1 MRGFLP
7 LRARLLPLAA
17 VVLVAF
23 LLSVFTVG
31 DDTRTAL
38 AGTLSPAYIVTP
50 SSLTV
55 PVGSRAC
62 YAMFPATTPSAYIH
76 VTATTTALTAEV
88 GGSTVTYATH
98 ELADVSEWKVGTQ
111 NTGPNLDVGGA
122 WCIKGVTETPSP
134 VTITFT
140 LRSDDTNYDGLSVT
154 PLTLTVSAADTK
166 PVVRFLHSQM
176 RVVEDDTGQIYRD
189 SFRRFPINVN
199 ELNTKEITVA
209 LDIAPAPTS
218 NGHVIWYVPHPDCNS
233 GVAECEFRASTS
245 TNYNYDWVAEGL
257 LARRVYY
264 RAGSNDMQ
272 FKFHIRSDD
281 LAESD
286 ETVKIYLK
294 NMQFELTTLFTPNTD
309 VCVGSCSSPTEAQQS
324 TVVTIIDDDAG
335 DAAEC
340 GYCGR
345 EGEVGR
351 LPAPSS
357 DPQDLGKPEDEQPS
371 RNQEQSTPNRAPT
384 VSAPLSDVA
393 MINRGTEQV
402 ALYGTFSDADGD
414 ALTVTASSSDTAV
427 ATASVSPDQS
437 VLTVEGR
444 SRGTATVTVT
454 ADDGKGGTV
463 SDSFT
468 VKVKVSPHVS
478 SPLPDVNVLVAGTT
492 TKISLSGVFSD
503 ADGDALSITAG
514 SRDEDVATVEVASD
528 GSALTVSGVSG
539 GATTIMVVAQDTD
552 GNQGANSFDVLV
564 AALAPQPELLRP
576 PPAQQQPNRV
586 PTVASPLA
594 DVSGLAE
601 GATREVSLSGVFS
614 DADNDA
620 LTITASSDYETVATV
635 TVSSDHSTLT
645 VAGVSSGDATI
656 TVAAQDPD
664 GAQSTT
670 TFKVEVT
677 DSQPQPEPM
686 EQQPP
691 AQQETQKQETTS
703 TSQPETTPEPESETE
718 TQEPETS
725 DAVARYDANGD
736 GSIDLSE
743 YSRAANDYID
753 GKITYSEMVE
763 IATAYRA
770 S

>member
-1 MRGFLP
+1 MRAFLP
-7 LRARLLPLAA
+7 LRARLMPLAA
-17 VVLVAF
+17 TVLVAF
-23 LLSVFTVG
+23 LLSVFPVG

-38 AGTLSPAYIVTP
+38 AGTIPAGMTVTP
-50 SSLTV
+50 TSLTV

-62 YAMFPATTPSAYIH
+62 YLVYPNTEPSANWHITSYTG
-76 VTATTTALTAEV
+76 VLTAEV
-88 GGSTVTYATH
+88 GGSTVTYATSS
-98 ELADVSEWKVGTQ
+98 VS
-111 NTGPNLDVGGA
+111 NINDRLGA
-122 WCIKGVTETPSP
+122 GSVNRRIGVAFCVKGVAVTSSP
-134 VTITFT
+134 VTITHT
-140 LRSDDTNYDGLSVT
+140 MSSSDSNYNGITVPSV
-154 PLTLTVSAADTK
+154 TLTVSAADAK
-166 PVVRFLHSQM
+166 PVVRFLHSAM
-176 RVVEDDTGQIYRD
+176 RVVEGDTPSASTHYPVQ
-189 SFRRFPINVN
+189 N
-199 ELNTKEITVA
+199 LNLQKFTVH

-218 NGHVIWYVPHPDCNS
+218 NGHVIWYVPHPDCNE
-233 GVAECEFRASTS
+233 GVTDCPFRASTS
-245 TNYNYDWVAEGL
+245 VKYAVDWVAEGL
-257 LARRVYY
+257 LGRRVSYT
-264 RAGSNDMQ
+264 AGSNDMQ
-272 FKFHIRSDD
+272 FDFWIRSDNFP
-281 LAESD
+281 ETD
-286 ETVKIYLK
+286 ETVKIYLQ
-294 NMQFELTTLFTPNTD
+294 NHQFDLTTLFTPNTD

-324 TVVTIIDDDAG
+324 TVVTILDDDAG
-335 DAAEC
+335 EPEC
-340 GYCGR
+340 ATCGR
-345 EGEVGR
+345 GGEVGR
-351 LPAPSS
+351 LSAPSS

-371 RNQEQSTPNRAPT
+371 LNQEQSTPNRAPT

-437 VLTVEGR
+437 VLTVKGR

-478 SPLPDVNVLVAGTT
+478 SPLPDVNVLMAGTT

-539 GATTIMVVAQDTD
+539 GATTITVVAQDTD
-552 GNQGANSFDVLV
+552 GNQGADSFDVLV

-635 TVSSDHSTLT
+635 SVSSDYSTLT
-645 VAGVSSGDATI
+645 LSGVSSGEATI
-656 TVAAQDPD
+656 TAVAQDPD
-664 GAQSTT
+664 GAQATAS
-670 TFKVEVT
+670 FKVEVT
-677 DSQPQPEPM
+677 DSQPQPNPV
-686 EQQPP
+686 EQQPSE
-691 AQQETQKQETTS
+691 QQKDQQKQENIPNS
-703 TSQPETTPEPESETE
+703 EPETTPTPEPTSTPEP
-718 TQEPETS
+718 EPETS
-725 DAVARYDANGD
+725 DIVDQYDANGD
-736 GSIDLSE
+736 GYIDLSE
-743 YSRAANDYID
+743 YRQAANDYFE
-753 GKITYSEMVE
+753 GKITYSEMTEV
-763 IATAYRA
+763 ALAYQA
-770 S
+770 SSG